1 MGNISHLPSPL
12 CITLNYHLPVFFF
25 SKLRKDRHLNAIG
38 NLIVLL
44 EPEYHKSARNIES
57 KSKKVKSE
65 SDL

>member
-25 SKLRKDRHLNAIG
+25 SKLRKDLNNTIG